1 MAQGCTASWAL
12 RYRALMERYQHIVRF
27 SLFGYTHRS
36 EFFVTQPFFTEDVN
50 VGINFI
56 PGSLTPF
63 KNVNPQFAV
72 MDLDAE
78 FLVPLNMQIY
88 SLNVTNAN
96 ENNNPKWYLLLDYIK
111 DYQIPDL
118 SPDSLYNLAKKIR
131 TDKTL
136 ANQVLWN

>member
-1 MAQGCTASWAL
+1 
-12 RYRALMERYQHIVRF
+12 
-27 SLFGYTHRS
+27 
-36 EFFVTQPFFTEDVN
+36 VN

-56 PGSLTPF
+56 PGSLTTF

-72 MDLDAE
+72 MELDAE
-78 FLVPLNMQIY
+78 FLVPLTMQIY

-118 SPDSLYNLAKKIR
+118 SPDSLYNLAKKVR
-131 TDKTL
+131 TDKTV